1 MGGDPSLQDGGYLD
15 PTGPTESWGQDGE
28 SRSEGCLL
36 YHSNPSSTPTVPEVH
51 SGWQTLPILMPS
63 IRPVLC
69 PVDIYQ
75 SNETSDSSVEDLGYS
90 NNNLH
95 QRYVDSGAVQKCSNA
110 TLGSVD
116 IPPRSPRFHCQQ
128 GKIYSVPSS
137 GTGVPRAAGRFK
149 EPPAQT
155 AQRENEAYSQ
165 GGRTASTE
173 SFCVSTAALLVSGE
187 AECSFPSNTGSPS
200 VLQESTRGSA
210 KSSAPGRLELRS
222 SLDTV
227 HRSPG
232 GASLVAESPV
242 SVEWEDSD
250 SETGTD
256 SDTVRC
262 LTARLGGG
270 MQRGSTGGL

>member
-1 MGGDPSLQDGGYLD
+1 MGGDPSLQDGEYLD
-15 PTGPTESWGQDGE
+15 PTGPTESWGLDGE

-36 YHSNPSSTPTVPEVH
+36 HHPNPSSTPTVPEVH
-51 SGWQTLPILMPS
+51 SGRQTLPILMPS

-75 SNETSDSSVEDLGYS
+75 SNETSDGSVEDLGYL

-95 QRYVDSGAVQKCSNA
+95 RQYVDSGDSGGVQRCSNA

-137 GTGVPRAAGRFK
+137 GIGVPRAAGRFT
-149 EPPAQT
+149 EPPAQIT
-155 AQRENEAYSQ
+155 QRENEAYSQ
-165 GGRTASTE
+165 GCGTASME
-173 SFCVSTAALLVSGE
+173 SFCVSTAALSVSGE
-187 AECSFPSNTGSPS
+187 AECSFPSNPGSPS
-200 VLQESTRGSA
+200 VLQESTRGST
-210 KSSAPGRLELRS
+210 KSSAPGRSELRS

-227 HRSPG
+227 HRSPE

-256 SDTVRC
+256 SVIQSDAS
-262 LTARLGGG
+262 LLG
-270 MQRGSTGGL
+270 